1 MLFSVQTK
9 NVNWEIL
16 TQNLATFKRWD
27 GFLAAGEG
35 GQENRYIMGIAK
47 KGVAWT
53 IYTFERGLGKKRVDT
68 PMNTMMMGKREQLLS
83 TKHDLLH
90 FLPLQFCYS
99 LKICGDKLWWSIMV
113 KTWNSTSS
121 KYQSSQEKC
130 LKLRLLII
138 QFISLFLRVTENS
151 SESKNNQ
158 LFESL

>member
-1 MLFSVQTK
+1 M
-9 NVNWEIL
+9 
-16 TQNLATFKRWD
+16 
-27 GFLAAGEG
+27 GFQQGGGGSRKPIYNGELPRKEWLGQFTHLRG
-35 GQENRYIMGIAK
+35 GLAK
-47 KGVAWT
+47 KGR
-53 IYTFERGLGKKRVDT
+53 EVDT
-68 PMNTMMMGKREQLLS
+68 PINTMMMGKREKLLS
-83 TKHDLLH
+83 TKHNLLH